1 MSQVFFMDALTDLL
15 LRLDTPLHK
24 FLLQVLVVLAVAK
37 IAGRCM
43 RLIHQPAV
51 IGEMIAGILLGP
63 SLFGLM
69 MPITHDWLFP
79 PMGLTSLGH
88 LSQLGVLIFMFT
100 AGAEWDMSR
109 LREKFKSTVLISQ
122 SGMVLPF
129 LIGIA
134 LASFS
139 MPITHLRASPV

>member
-1 MSQVFFMDALTDLL
+1 MDAFIDLL

-37 IAGRCM
+37 LAGRCM

-63 SLFGLM
+63 SLFGLLL
-69 MPITHDWLFP
+69 PSTHEWLFP
-79 PMGLTSLGH
+79 ANGLSSLGH
-88 LSQLGVLIFMFT
+88 ISQLGVLIFMFT

-109 LREKFKSTVLISQ
+109 LRDRFKSTLFISQ
-122 SGMVLPF
+122 TGMVLPF
-129 LIGIA
+129 LIGLG
-134 LASFS
+134 LASFL
-139 MPITHLRASPV
+139 TARQKRPVF

>member
-1 MSQVFFMDALTDLL
+1 MDALTDLL
-15 LRLDTPLHK
+15 LRLVTPLHK

-88 LSQLGVLIFMFT
+88 LS
-100 AGAEWDMSR
+100 
-109 LREKFKSTVLISQ
+109 
-122 SGMVLPF
+122 
-129 LIGIA
+129 
-134 LASFS
+134 
-139 MPITHLRASPV
+139 